1 MTSQILHFSKVI
13 SVQVDRVTGVAVQVT
28 WLSSSN
34 DLQFW
39 SSVDVDGAVVSN
51 PRMITDTK
59 TCKLSQHR

>member
-39 SSVDVDGAVVSN
+39 SNVDVDGAVVSN